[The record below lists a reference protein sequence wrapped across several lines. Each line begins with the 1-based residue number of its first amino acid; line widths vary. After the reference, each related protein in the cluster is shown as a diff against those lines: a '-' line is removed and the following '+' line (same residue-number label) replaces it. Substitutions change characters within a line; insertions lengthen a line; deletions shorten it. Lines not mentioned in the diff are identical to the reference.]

1 MKKHPHQIGLDYG
14 KSYLISLLNI
24 EEIDKVNPKYRQF
37 GCISIKNI
45 DDIELIKNLCN
56 ERNLKYKELSKENIT
71 ELDYVC
77 RQDLIEEILGYGAL
91 CMQSKPCRHSLKYIG
106 KTYLVKYVG
115 YRFIREVYLNLEDE
129 LP

>member
-1 MKKHPHQIGLDYG
+1 MKKHPHQISLDYG

-56 ERNLKYKELSKENIT
+56 EKNYNIKN
-71 ELDYVC
+71 Y
-77 RQDLIEEILGYGAL
+77 QKKI
-91 CMQSKPCRHSLKYIG
+91 
-106 KTYLVKYVG
+106 
-115 YRFIREVYLNLEDE
+115 
-129 LP
+129 